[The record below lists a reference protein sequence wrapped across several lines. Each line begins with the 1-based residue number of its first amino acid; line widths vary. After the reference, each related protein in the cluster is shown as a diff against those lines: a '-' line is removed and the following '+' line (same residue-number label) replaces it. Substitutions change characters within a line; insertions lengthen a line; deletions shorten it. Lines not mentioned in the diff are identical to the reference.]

1 VHRTV
6 TSPAP
11 SPVPSRGRRPLAA
24 AAVAGLAVAL
34 GLGLVAMLLLSSFSL
49 PNPFATTTVE
59 HDDAVA
65 LTELRDLAR
74 FEAASAGFQT
84 VVDREEDADYLPD
97 VIKGERVTLVV
108 GGDVDAY
115 VDFAGLPDD
124 AVVRSPD
131 GRTVTV
137 TLPEPVLD
145 APRLDHD
152 QTRVVSRERGLLD
165 RIDDAVTGG
174 DPVDDQVVYQRA
186 EEKLAE
192 AATVSDLRDRARD
205 NTRRFLTELV
215 AGLGYEQVVVRFV
228 PGDAA
233 AG

>member
-1 VHRTV
+1 MHTV
-6 TSPAP
+6 VPSSAP
-11 SPVPSRGRRPLAA
+11 SPRRGRRRPLVA
-24 AAVAGLAVAL
+24 AAVAGLAGAL
-34 GLGLVAMLLLSSFSL
+34 GLGLAAVLVVSSFSL

-74 FEAASAGFQT
+74 FEAASGGFQT

-115 VDFAGLPDD
+115 VDFAGLGED
-124 AVVRSPD
+124 AVSVSED
-131 GRTVTV
+131 GTTVTV
-137 TLPEPVLD
+137 TLPEPALD

-165 RIDDAVTGG
+165 RFDDAVTGA
-174 DPVDDQVVYQRA
+174 DPTDDQVVYQRA
-186 EEKLAE
+186 EDKLAE
-192 AATVSDLRDRARD
+192 AAAVSDLQGTARD
-205 NTRRFLTELV
+205 NTRAFLTDFLT
-215 AGLGYEQVVVRFV
+215 GLGYERVVVQFV
-228 PGDAA
+228 SADGATA
-233 AG
+233 

>member
-1 VHRTV
+1 M
-6 TSPAP
+6 
-11 SPVPSRGRRPLAA
+11 
-24 AAVAGLAVAL
+24 
-34 GLGLVAMLLLSSFSL
+34 LVLSSFSL

-108 GGDVDAY
+108 AGDVDAY

-124 AVVRSPD
+124 AVAVSDD
-131 GRTVTV
+131 GRTVEV
-137 TLPEPVLD
+137 ALPEPALD
-145 APRLDHD
+145 HPRLDHD

-165 RIDDAVTGG
+165 RVDDAITGD

-186 EEKLAE
+186 EEKVAE
-192 AATVSDLRDRARD
+192 AAAVSDLRDHARD
-205 NTRRFLTELV
+205 NTRRFLTDLLT
-215 AGLGYEQVVVRFV
+215 GLGYEQVVIRFV
-228 PGDAA
+228 PAPGVTT
-233 AG
+233 